1 MSPRERVR
9 DARALARLAVD
20 GVHGITDL
28 VEQLHGTIAALSPP
42 LGDADVDAAPP
53 RTRGIAR
60 LVYRSVRGITR
71 AVGAGLDAALHP
83 IERLLAAS
91 APDGAPRS
99 PRREALVA
107 ALNGVVGDHLAAS
120 GNPLALPMRLHRPR
134 PEATGPDLLVLVHGL
149 CMDDLGWRRDGRD
162 LGEAL
167 ADALDLVPLYLHYN
181 TGLAIADN
189 GRALADTLEALLAD
203 GPAEVRSLRLLGHSM
218 GGLVIRGALA
228 AGLAAGHAWPA
239 RVAAI
244 ACLGTPHLGAP
255 LERAGRW
262 VERMLAASPYTAP
275 FARLGRLRSRG
286 VRDLRHGHVLAS
298 DAHDAHDAAPP
309 QVPLPR
315 GLRCY
320 LLAGTTRGHDSAAAI
335 AAHRAGRRLP
345 GDGLVPVASALGEH
359 PDRARALRVPAAR
372 KAVLAGHD
380 HFDLLGSAEVFAR
393 LRRWFAPP
401 RSTRP
406 RARR

>member
-20 GVHGITDL
+20 AVHGATDL
-28 VEQLHGTIAALSPP
+28 VEALHGTITALAPP
-42 LGDADVDAAPP
+42 LGGAGDAPPP

-71 AVGAGLDAALHP
+71 AVGAGLDATLHP

-107 ALNGVVGDHLAAS
+107 ALNGVLGDHLAAS

-134 PEATGPDLLVLVHGL
+134 PDAVGPDLLVLVHGL

-162 LGEAL
+162 HGEGL
-167 ADALDLVPLYLHYN
+167 ADALGLVPLYLHYN
-181 TGLAIADN
+181 TGLPIAAN
-189 GRALADTLEALLAD
+189 GRALAETLEALVA
-203 GPAEVRSLRLLGHSM
+203 GWPVEVRSLRLLGHSM

-228 AGLAAGHAWPA
+228 AGADAGHAWPA

-262 VERMLAASPYTAP
+262 VDRMLAASPYTAP
-275 FARLGRLRSRG
+275 FARLGLVRSRG
-286 VRDLRHGHVLAS
+286 VQDLRHGHVL
-298 DAHDAHDAAPP
+298 DHDDAAADAPPP

-320 LLAGTTRGHDSAAAI
+320 LLAGTTRGDDSRAAT
-335 AAHRAGRRLP
+335 AAHRDGARLP

-359 PDRARALRVPAAR
+359 PDPTRALRVPAAR

-380 HFDLLGSAEVFAR
+380 HFDLLGSAEAFDR

-401 RSTRP
+401 RP